1 MVSRSVDI
9 LVSEFCSRSSLDDY
23 LSRGSLTHSSG
34 LVQSNVRRYRKWL
47 SGASGQMRIQCS
59 TCLSQWVIKR
69 LLLVVPSN
77 EEDDYRPIEGFDGFR
92 CLAAYT

>member
-34 LVQSNVRRYRKWL
+34 LVQSNAFWSFRSNEDPIVQLVYP
-47 SGASGQMRIQCS
+47 SG
-59 TCLSQWVIKR
+59 VIKR

-77 EEDDYRPIEGFDGFR
+77 EEDDYRPIEDLMDF
-92 CLAAYT
+92 CA